1 MIYQVGLTGGIA
13 SGKSTVA
20 QLFVERGATLVD
32 ADLIAHQVVAAGTP
46 GLRAVVKAFGETM
59 LTETGELNRPAM
71 RERVFSDP
79 SARRRLEAIVH
90 PLVRAEMAR
99 QITDADGPYC
109 VVDVPLLTESA
120 QHYHFDRVL
129 VVDVSVQT
137 QIDRLKARDGLSDS
151 QIAGILDAQASRDQR
166 LALADDTIDNN
177 GALEALPAQ
186 VELLHQRYLAEAK
199 EKGNPV

>member
-46 GLRAVVKAFGETM
+46 GLSAVIAEFGKEM
-59 LTETGELNRPAM
+59 LTTDGELNRTAM

-79 SARRRLEAIVH
+79 TARRRLESIVH

-99 QITDADGPYC
+99 QIAKASGPYC

-120 QHYHFDRVL
+120 EHYHFDRVL
-129 VVDVSVQT
+129 VVDVARET
-137 QIDRLKARDGLSDS
+137 QIDRLKARDGLSDV
-151 QIAGILDAQASRDQR
+151 QIAGILDAQASREQR
-166 LALADDTIDNN
+166 LALADDTVDNN
-177 GALEALPAQ
+177 GALAALPVQ
-186 VELLHQRYLAEAK
+186 VERLHQRYLMEATAK
-199 EKGNPV
+199 RNPA